1 MNFPVILAI
10 GLALVVTLL
19 VVGVVMIIRS
29 GRRALEER
37 NAGQSTLQEDFILL
51 GNERSITAHILIKQD
66 EKYISVA
73 CSINGW
79 MDHVRFFSN
88 LAEAQREYSAMKAE
102 LLQMTNQFSSDSAGI
117 TEAISEFMQRFANAV
132 TIHTNVPLAED
143 NASETFAGDPTTNA
157 PPPDGDVK
165 KKKRKGK

>member
-1 MNFPVILAI
+1 MSFTVILAI
-10 GLALVVTLL
+10 GLALVAILL
-19 VVGVVMIIRS
+19 VVGVVMSIRS

-37 NAGQSTLQEDFILL
+37 DTGQSSFQEDFILL
-51 GNERSITAHILIKQD
+51 GKERSITAHILIKQN

-88 LAEAQREYSAMKAE
+88 LAEAQREYSTIKAE
-102 LLQMTNQFSSDSAGI
+102 LLRMTNQFASDSAGI
-117 TEAISEFMQRFANAV
+117 TEAISEFVQRFANAV
-132 TIHTNVPLAED
+132 DIHTNEPLAEN
-143 NASETFAGDPTTNA
+143 NASETLAGDPTTNA
-157 PPPDGDVK
+157 PPPAGDV